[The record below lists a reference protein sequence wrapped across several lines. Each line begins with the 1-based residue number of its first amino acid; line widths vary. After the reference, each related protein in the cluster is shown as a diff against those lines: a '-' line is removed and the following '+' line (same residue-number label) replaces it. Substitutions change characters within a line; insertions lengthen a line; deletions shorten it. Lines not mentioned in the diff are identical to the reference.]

1 MNVKAVLESHAKL
14 KAKIRFTVKEI
25 EDMRGLAENVISNV
39 SESKRAE
46 LVGKALDID
55 KRLTEEYDSYVALQ
69 AKISDMIDTVDNES
83 ELIALKCVY
92 ILHYSNEQT
101 AKEMG
106 YTVRHIARLLKS
118 GLEKLQTKYNDADI
132 NDIEI

>member
-55 KRLTEEYDSYVALQ
+55 KRLTEEYVKFRGFNDAVASCADICVFLGIVLKSPIKTIYD
-69 AKISDMIDTVDNES
+69 KIEGAVIFFLKT
-83 ELIALKCVY
+83 ELIVFEP
-92 ILHYSNEQT
+92 IFVSGIFGSRVSE
-101 AKEMG
+101 
-106 YTVRHIARLLKS
+106 RHR
-118 GLEKLQTKYNDADI
+118 
-132 NDIEI
+132 